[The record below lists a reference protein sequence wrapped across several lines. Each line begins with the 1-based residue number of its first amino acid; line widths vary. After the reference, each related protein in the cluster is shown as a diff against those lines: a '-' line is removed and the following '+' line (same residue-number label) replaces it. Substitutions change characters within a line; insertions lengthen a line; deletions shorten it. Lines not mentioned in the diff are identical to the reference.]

1 MSRLSRRSSR
11 MVMVEWGRGEYKD
24 DGKGGSEEIH
34 QRRRMRKSR
43 MSRRVRRGEKNKEY
57 TEEKQYK
64 ERREDKE

>member
-1 MSRLSRRSSR
+1 MAQMSRLSRRSTR

-43 MSRRVRRGEKNKEY
+43 VSRRMRRED
-57 TEEKQYK
+57 EKQNK